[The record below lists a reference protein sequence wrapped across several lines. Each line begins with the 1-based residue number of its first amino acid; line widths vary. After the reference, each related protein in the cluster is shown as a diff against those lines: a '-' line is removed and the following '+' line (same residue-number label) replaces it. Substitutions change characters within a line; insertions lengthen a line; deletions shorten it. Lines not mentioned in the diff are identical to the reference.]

1 MGWAV
6 SVMVC
11 GSRGELPVPLGRTR
25 VPDGL
30 TASIMYTV
38 IPRMKHL
45 PCLAAALA
53 CLSAAALAQA
63 PPNRDIYMYQGAD
76 RDKRLVEGAR
86 KEGQVLFYSTMTV
99 ADGKALA
106 TAFEQKYGV
115 RVNHWRGSAEK
126 IVSRAIAE
134 ARARRHEA
142 DLFETSSHRVEAL
155 YRERLLE
162 DFHTPVLRDI
172 VAEAFPRGHGQYVA
186 DRFAFFV
193 MGYNT
198 NLVKGEELP
207 ATYGD
212 LLHPRWTGRITI
224 EGTDVL
230 WFAAVAKAMG
240 EEKGIAYFRKLA
252 AMKPEIRHGHIHTA
266 QLVAS
271 GEVPF
276 FLTAYNNNIE
286 TLKSKGAPVDWKPL
300 QPAFG
305 QAAAIGVSRYA
316 PHPHAALLFTEFVLS
331 KEGQEIL
338 KSGNRVPTS
347 RLVDSPLNKFKYEI
361 IDPMLALDEGDKWDK
376 LFSALFL
383 GGKIVQE
390 SE

>member
-1 MGWAV
+1 MATPW
-6 SVMVC
+6 
-11 GSRGELPVPLGRTR
+11 
-25 VPDGL
+25 
-30 TASIMYTV
+30 
-38 IPRMKHL
+38 IPRSRPPMNL
-45 PCLAAALA
+45 RSPRFRARRIALAALVGF
-53 CLSAAALAQA
+53 AAAAFAQTPA
-63 PPNRDIYMYQGAD
+63 GPASPHREIYMYQGAD
-76 RDKRLVEGAR
+76 RDKRLVEGAK
-86 KEGQVLFYSTMTV
+86 KERQVLFYSTMTV
-99 ADGKALA
+99 ADGNALA
-106 TAFEQKYGV
+106 TAFGQKYGV
-115 RVNHWRGSAEK
+115 RVDHWRGSAEK
-126 IVSRAIAE
+126 IVSRALAE

-142 DLFETSSHRVEAL
+142 DVFETSSHRIEAL

-162 DFHTPVLRDI
+162 DFHTPALRDI
-172 VAEAFPRGHGQYVA
+172 VPEAFPRGHRQYVA

-198 NLVKGEELP
+198 SLVKRDELP
-207 ATYGD
+207 ASYED

-286 TLKSKGAPVDWKPL
+286 TLKSKGAPVEWKPL

-305 QAAAIGVSRYA
+305 QAAAVGLSRYA

-338 KSGNRVPTS
+338 KVGNRVPTS
-347 RLVDSPLNKFKYEI
+347 RLVGSPLNKFKYEI
-361 IDPMLALDEGDKWDK
+361 VDPVLALDEGDKWDR
-376 LFSALFL
+376 LFSSLFL
-383 GGKIVQE
+383 GGQAVKE
-390 SE
+390 GD

>member
-1 MGWAV
+1 MA
-6 SVMVC
+6 MPRTPR
-11 GSRGELPVPLGRTR
+11 SRPPMNPRSSRFRARR
-25 VPDGL
+25 V
-30 TASIMYTV
+30 A
-38 IPRMKHL
+38 
-45 PCLAAALA
+45 LAALVGF
-53 CLSAAALAQA
+53 AAAAFAQTPA
-63 PPNRDIYMYQGAD
+63 GPASPHREIYMYQGAD
-76 RDKRLVEGAR
+76 RDKRLVEGAK
-86 KEGQVLFYSTMTV
+86 KERELLFYSTMTV

-106 TAFEQKYGV
+106 TV
-115 RVNHWRGSAEK
+115 
-126 IVSRAIAE
+126 
-134 ARARRHEA
+134 
-142 DLFETSSHRVEAL
+142 FETSSHRIEAL

-162 DFHTPVLRDI
+162 DFHTPALRDI
-172 VAEAFPRGHGQYVA
+172 VPEAFPRGHGQYVA

-198 NLVKGEELP
+198 DLVKREELP
-207 ATYGD
+207 VTYGD
-212 LLHPRWTGRITI
+212 LLQPRWAGRITI

-240 EEKGIAYFRKLA
+240 EDKGVVYFRRLA
-252 AMKPEIRHGHIHTA
+252 AMRPEIRHGHIHTA

-286 TLKSKGAPVDWKPL
+286 TLKLKGAPVDWKPL

-347 RLVDSPLNKFKYEI
+347 RRVDSPLNKFKYEI

-376 LFSALFL
+376 LFSNLFL
-383 GGKIVQE
+383 GGEAVQE

>member
-1 MGWAV
+1 LRA
-6 SVMVC
+6 
-11 GSRGELPVPLGRTR
+11 SRVALVALIGF
-25 VPDGL
+25 
-30 TASIMYTV
+30 I
-38 IPRMKHL
+38 
-45 PCLAAALA
+45 AAAF
-53 CLSAAALAQA
+53 AQTPSGPA
-63 PPNRDIYMYQGAD
+63 SPHRQIYLYQGAD
-76 RDKRLVEGAR
+76 RDKRLVDGAK
-86 KEGQVLFYSTMTV
+86 KERQVLFYSTMTV

-106 TAFEQKYGV
+106 TAFEQKYAV

-126 IVSRAIAE
+126 IVSRALAE
-134 ARARRHEA
+134 ARARRNEA
-142 DLFETSSHRVEAL
+142 DVFETSSHRIEAL

-162 DFHTPVLRDI
+162 DFHTPALQDI
-172 VAEAFPRGHGQYVA
+172 VPEAFPRGHRQYVA

-198 NLVKGEELP
+198 NLVKPHELP
-207 ATYGD
+207 ATYED

-230 WFAAVAKAMG
+230 WFAAVTKAMG
-240 EEKGIAYFRKLA
+240 EEKGIAYFRRLA
-252 AMKPEIRHGHIHTA
+252 AMNPEIRHGHIHAA

-286 TLKSKGAPVDWKPL
+286 TLKLKGAPVEWRPL

-331 KEGQEIL
+331 EEGQEIL

-376 LFSALFL
+376 LFANLFL
-383 GGKIVQE
+383 GGKAVKE
-390 SE
+390 AD

>member
-1 MGWAV
+1 MK
-6 SVMVC
+6 
-11 GSRGELPVPLGRTR
+11 RT
-25 VPDGL
+25 
-30 TASIMYTV
+30 
-38 IPRMKHL
+38 

-53 CLSAAALAQA
+53 CVAAAAFAQT
-63 PPNRDIYMYQGAD
+63 PSGRDIYMYQGAN
-76 RDKRLVEGAR
+76 REARLVAGAK
-86 KEGQVLFYSTMTV
+86 KERQVVLYSTMTV

-115 RVNHWRGSAEK
+115 RVSHWRGSAEK
-126 IVSRAIAE
+126 IVSRALAE
-134 ARARRHEA
+134 ARARRNEA
-142 DLFETSSHRVEAL
+142 DVFETSSHRIEAL

-286 TLKSKGAPVDWKPL
+286 TLKSKGAPVEWKPL

-305 QAAAIGVSRYA
+305 QAAAVGLSRYA

-361 IDPMLALDEGDKWDK
+361 VDPVLALDEGDKWDA
-376 LFSALFL
+376 LFSNLFL
-383 GGKIVQE
+383 GGRAVKE
-390 SE
+390 GD

>member
-6 SVMVC
+6 SVICFLLRVRTAR
-11 GSRGELPVPLGRTR
+11 SARKNARSGRFDSVDNVHR
-25 VPDGL
+25 NIG
-30 TASIMYTV
+30 I
-38 IPRMKHL
+38 MKHS

-53 CLSAAALAQA
+53 CLAAAAFAQT
-63 PPNRDIYMYQGAD
+63 PSSRDIYMYQGAD
-76 RDKRLVEGAR
+76 REARLVAGAK
-86 KEGQVLFYSTMTV
+86 KERQVVLYSTMTV

-115 RVNHWRGSAEK
+115 RVSHWRGSAEK
-126 IVSRAIAE
+126 IVSRALAE
-134 ARARRHEA
+134 ARARRNEA
-142 DLFETSSHRVEAL
+142 DVFETSSHRIEAL

-286 TLKSKGAPVDWKPL
+286 TLKS
-300 QPAFG
+300 
-305 QAAAIGVSRYA
+305 
-316 PHPHAALLFTEFVLS
+316 
-331 KEGQEIL
+331 
-338 KSGNRVPTS
+338 
-347 RLVDSPLNKFKYEI
+347 
-361 IDPMLALDEGDKWDK
+361 
-376 LFSALFL
+376 
-383 GGKIVQE
+383 
-390 SE
+390 